1 LAYMQMIRL
10 LILLSLSAQLFVSC
24 SSDPAPDTIFI
35 GGTVL
40 TVDKKNSVVEAIA
53 IKDGVIVQVGTTS
66 AIKSTA
72 NSSTDIIELD
82 GQTLVP
88 GFIAAH
94 EHPTLTAVF
103 ADTIDLSAFTFNS
116 PDDMW
121 LHLKEQ
127 VALAGKGDW
136 IYGMGLDPV
145 LMPEL
150 VLPSKNFLDQIAPDN
165 PLVIV
170 SQTMHSFWANSRAF
184 AEVAIDNQTV
194 DPGNGSYYGRD
205 QDGHLNGF
213 ISESEAATP
222 FLQELKSPLGVV
234 RRYEQTLQNLVE
246 SGFTSVAS
254 VGFNIPPIMARYAAS
269 DFFEPKIRQFIYLT
283 NNELEYL
290 PKSPIQENNFYKIIG
305 LKLWH
310 DGSPYTGTMAL
321 DEPYLFNSL
330 TAMMGISEGHK
341 GTSRLDQQEFEQQII
356 KFSQAGWQLAVHSQ
370 GDHSNA
376 SAAQTFSQLL
386 GENNKQQ
393 RHRFE
398 HCLLIKEATLQ
409 AFQKQGLTPSFHINH
424 ILYYGDALADNII
437 GERRAQRV
445 LPVKTAFDLEL
456 HPTLHADS
464 PMFPA
469 DPISLMKTA
478 VIRQTKS
485 GKTLGIK
492 QAISPQQALRTM
504 TINGAWQLH
513 MDNEIGSIEVGKS
526 ADLVILNDNL
536 YQLAPHQ
543 WDTIKVNEVWLAGKR
558 QHRNRT
564 NTFGH

>member
-1 LAYMQMIRL
+1 MQMVRL

-40 TVDKKNSVVEAIA
+40 TVDKGNSVVAAVA

-66 AIKSTA
+66 EIKATA
-72 NSSTDIIELD
+72 NSSTKIIELD
-82 GQTLVP
+82 GQTLIP

-121 LHLKEQ
+121 QHLKEH
-127 VALAGKGDW
+127 VALADKGDW

-145 LMPEL
+145 LMPDL
-150 VLPSKNFLDQIAPDN
+150 VLPSKTFLDKIAPDN
-165 PLVIV
+165 PLLIV

-184 AEVAIDNQTV
+184 EEVSINNQTV

-205 QDGHLNGF
+205 QKGNLNGF
-213 ISESEAATP
+213 ISESDAATP

-234 RRYEQTLQNLVE
+234 NRYQQTLQNLVE

-254 VGFNIPPIMARYAAS
+254 VGVNIPPFMARYAAS
-269 DFFEPKIRQFIYLT
+269 DFFEPRIRQFIYLT
-283 NNELEYL
+283 DSELEHL
-290 PKSPIQENNFYKIIG
+290 PESPIQDNQFYKILG

-321 DEPYLFNSL
+321 EEPYLYNSL
-330 TAMMGISEGHK
+330 TKMMGISEGHK
-341 GTSRLDQQEFEQQII
+341 GSLRLNQQKFEQQITQ
-356 KFSQAGWQLAVHSQ
+356 FSKAGWQLAVHSQ
-370 GDHSNA
+370 GDYSNA
-376 SAAQTFSQLL
+376 SAAQTFSRLL
-386 GENNKQQ
+386 NDDNKQ

-398 HCLLIKEATLQ
+398 HCLLIKEETLE

-437 GERRAQRV
+437 GESRAQRV
-445 LPVKTAFDLEL
+445 LPVKTAFDLGL

-478 VIRQTKS
+478 VTRQTKS
-485 GKTLGIK
+485 GRTLGIN

-513 MDNEIGSIEVGKS
+513 MDDEIGSIEVGKS
-526 ADLVILNDNL
+526 ADFVILSHNL
-536 YQLAPHQ
+536 YELAPHK
-543 WDTIKVNEVWLAGKR
+543 WDEIKVSEVWLDGSRK
-558 QHRNRT
+558 H
-564 NTFGH
+564 

>member
-1 LAYMQMIRL
+1 MRMVRL
-10 LILLSLSAQLFVSC
+10 LILLSLWVLLNVSC
-24 SSDPAPDTIFI
+24 SSEHAADTIFI

-40 TVDKKNSVVEAIA
+40 TVDEHNSVVEAIA
-53 IKDGVIVQVGTTS
+53 IKDGMIIQIGTTAEIS
-66 AIKSTA
+66 AMA
-72 NSSTDIIELD
+72 NSSTKIIELK

-103 ADTIDLSAFTFNS
+103 AETIDLSAFTFNS

-121 LHLKEQ
+121 QHLKQ
-127 VALAGKGDW
+127 QIALADKGDW

-145 LMPEL
+145 LMPDL
-150 VLPSKNFLDQIAPDN
+150 VLPSKAFLDKIAPNN

-170 SQTMHSFWANSRAF
+170 SQTMHSFWANSSAF
-184 AEVAIDNQTV
+184 AEVSIDNQTA

-205 QDGHLNGF
+205 QQGNLNGF
-213 ISESEAATP
+213 ISESEAASP
-222 FLQELKSPLGVV
+222 FLDNLKSPLGVV
-234 RRYEQTLQNLVE
+234 SRYEQTLQNLVE

-254 VGFNIPPIMARYAAS
+254 VGFNLPPIMARYAAS
-269 DFFEPKIRQFIYLT
+269 DFFAPRIRQFIYLT
-283 NNELEYL
+283 DSELEHL
-290 PKSPIQENNFYKIIG
+290 PESPIQDNEFYKILG

-321 DEPYLFNSL
+321 EEPYLFNSL
-330 TAMMGISEGHK
+330 TQMMGISEGHK
-341 GTSRLDQQEFEQQII
+341 GEPRLNQQEFEQQIT
-356 KFSQAGWQLAVHSQ
+356 KFNHAGWQLAVHSQ
-370 GDHSNA
+370 GDYSNA
-376 SAAQTFSQLL
+376 SAAQTFSRLVDN
-386 GENNKQQ
+386 NNKQ

-398 HCLLIKEATLQ
+398 HCLLIKQETLET
-409 AFQKQGLTPSFHINH
+409 FQNQGLTPSFHINH

-437 GERRAQRV
+437 GERRAQLI
-445 LPVKTAFDLEL
+445 LPVKTAFDLAL

-478 VIRQTKS
+478 VTRQTKS
-485 GKTLGIK
+485 GKTLGIN

-513 MDNEIGSIEVGKS
+513 MDDKIGSIEVGKA
-526 ADLVILNDNL
+526 ADLVILNHNL
-536 YQLAPHQ
+536 YELEPNL
-543 WDTIKVNEVWLAGKR
+543 WDEIKVSEVWLGGTRK
-558 QHRNRT
+558 H
-564 NTFGH
+564 